1 MNPSI
6 DTFKI
11 EQSGLSAQSVDDV
24 LGQLSRFCAASHGPA
39 LTLDLSGLG
48 FVDPYGMALLC
59 LVGRKL
65 SQQFWD
71 IDCLLPE
78 NPDIE
83 SYLTRMGV
91 FAFLKEGVSL
101 SRAPEMGRSP
111 VENESLIE
119 VCEISARADVETALT
134 LVESRVGSI
143 LERELSYSVKE
154 ITWFKNVIA
163 ELCHNIID
171 HSGDRGYLAA
181 QRYTNHKLGKK
192 FAMIAVCD
200 LGIGIRESLATRY
213 DVSEWSHGKAIT
225 NAVKKTFSRDT
236 ARGLGLYVVRTI
248 CDDCGGSLH
257 IRSGDSRVY
266 YRGNKSRVYGSGDFP
281 GSQVSITLYERT

>member
-1 MNPSI
+1 VV
-6 DTFKI
+6 FEI
-11 EQSGLSAQSVDDV
+11 EEQNLSAKGVDGV
-24 LGQLSRFCAASHGPA
+24 LQRCEAFCKEARHDAM
-39 LTLDLSGLG
+39 TLDLSGLG
-48 FVDPYGMALLC
+48 FVDPYGMAILC
-59 LVGRKL
+59 LLGRKL

-71 IDCLLPE
+71 IDCVLPK

-91 FAFLKEGVSL
+91 FGLLKEGVLL
-101 SRAPEMGRSP
+101 SRKPEMGRAP

-119 VCEISARADVETALT
+119 VCEISGRADVETALT
-134 LVESRVGSI
+134 RVESRVGSI
-143 LERELSYSVKE
+143 LEIELNYSVKE

-163 ELCHNIID
+163 ELCHNIVD
-171 HSGDRGYLAA
+171 HSGDRGYLVA
-181 QRYTNHKLGKK
+181 QRYTNHKLGRK

-213 DVSEWSHGKAIT
+213 DVSSWSHGKAIT

-248 CDDCGGSLH
+248 CDDCKGSLH

-266 YRGNKSRVYGSGDFP
+266 FRGNRSRVYPSGNFP
-281 GSQVSITLYERT
+281 GSQVSITLYERQ

>member
-1 MNPSI
+1 MI
-6 DTFKI
+6 FEI
-11 EQSGLSAQSVDDV
+11 EEQNLSAQGVDGV
-24 LGQLSRFCAASHGPA
+24 LQRCEAFCKEARQDAM
-39 LTLDLSGLG
+39 TLDLSRLG
-48 FVDPYGMALLC
+48 FVDPYGMAMLC
-59 LVGRKL
+59 LLGRKL

-71 IDCLLPE
+71 IDCVLPK

-91 FAFLKEGVSL
+91 FGLLRDGVSFSGEL
-101 SRAPEMGRSP
+101 EMGRAP

-119 VCEISARADVETALT
+119 VCEISTRFDVETVLT
-134 LVESRVGSI
+134 RVESRVGSI
-143 LERELSYSVKE
+143 LEGELNYSVKE
-154 ITWFKNVIA
+154 ISWFKNVIA
-163 ELCHNIID
+163 ELCHNVVD
-171 HSGDRGYLAA
+171 HSGDQGYLVA
-181 QRYTNHKLGKK
+181 QRYTNHKLGRK

-213 DVSEWSHGKAIT
+213 DVSEWSHEKAIT

-248 CDDCGGSLH
+248 CDDCDGSLH

-266 YRGNKSRVYGSGDFP
+266 FRGSRSRVYPSGNFP
-281 GSQVSITLYERT
+281 GSQVCITLYERQ

>member
-1 MNPSI
+1 MTQ
-6 DTFKI
+6 DTFAVG
-11 EQSGLSAQSVDDV
+11 ESNLSAQSVDD
-24 LGQLSRFCAASHGPA
+24 LLSRLRDFCGNTKGGRI
-39 LTLDLSGLG
+39 TLDLSQLG

-59 LVGRKL
+59 LIARKL
-65 SQQFWD
+65 SRQFWD
-71 IDCLLPE
+71 IDCALPKSPE
-78 NPDIE
+78 VE

-91 FAFLKEGVSL
+91 FRLLKEGTSL
-101 SRAPEMGRSP
+101 PREPATGKPP
-111 VENESLIE
+111 IENESLIE
-119 VCEISARADVETALT
+119 VREISGREDVEGVLG

-143 LERELSYSVKE
+143 LEGELNYTVKE

-181 QRYTNHKLGKK
+181 QRYTNHKLGRK

-200 LGIGIRESLATRY
+200 LGIGIRESLSQRY
-213 DVSEWSHGKAIT
+213 DVSEWSHGTAIT

-248 CDDCGGSLH
+248 CDDCDGSLH

-266 YRGNKSRVYGSGDFP
+266 FRGSNARAYSSGMFP
-281 GSQVSITLYERT
+281 GSQVSITLYERR